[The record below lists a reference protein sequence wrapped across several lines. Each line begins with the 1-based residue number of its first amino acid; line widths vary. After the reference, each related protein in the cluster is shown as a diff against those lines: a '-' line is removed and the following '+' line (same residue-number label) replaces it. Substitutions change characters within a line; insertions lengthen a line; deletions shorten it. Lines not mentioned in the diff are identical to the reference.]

1 MFLSLAT
8 TAPRAADLGFLLQK
22 HPERV
27 FRRELS
33 VGIATVFYPEATD
46 DRCEVC
52 LLLEPDPVKLARK
65 AMRHGGA
72 GGGPNGGS
80 YADAKPYLAGSLLAV
95 AIGRCFNSALAGR
108 AKDRV
113 ERLTE
118 DWPVTVSLP
127 ALPCRGGPEAVRAA
141 WEPLGYAC
149 DATALPLDPDRPAW
163 GDATVCRVSL
173 TGAQPIPAVLNHLA
187 VLLPAL
193 EGDRH
198 HFVGDEEVEKLLRRG
213 GEWLASHPRRDKL
226 VSFSLKRQGG
236 LIADALERLD
246 DLAETPAPTDDA
258 PTDDAPTDEVP
269 ANEPPPLEPPAA
281 DGPRAP
287 RLHEVRLDAIV
298 AVLTDPAREIA
309 SVADLGCGE
318 GKLLRRLIDEP
329 RFARLLGLDV
339 SAPLLS
345 RTADRLRLDRG
356 DRGERVSLIQGSLT
370 LRDDRLTGFDAAVLC
385 EVIEH
390 LDPHRLDAVAASVF
404 GCAAP
409 RIVVLTTP
417 NREYNA
423 VWDALPAGA
432 LRHGDHRFEW
442 TRAEFTA
449 WTDAV
454 AVRFRYAVE
463 RRPLGE
469 EHTEFGPPSQMAIFT
484 RLAAADAVTEED
496 R

>member
-22 HPERV
+22 HPGRV

-33 VGIATVFYPEATD
+33 VGVATVFYPRAD
-46 DRCEVC
+46 DERCEVC
-52 LLLEPDPVKLARK
+52 LLLETDPVKLARDAQK
-65 AMRHGGA
+65 HGG
-72 GGGPNGGS
+72 GG
-80 YADAKPYLAGSLLAV
+80 YAAAKPYLAGSLFAV

-108 AKDRV
+108 AKEKT

-118 DWPVTVSLP
+118 RWPITLTLP
-127 ALPCRGGPEAVRAA
+127 AVPCRGGPAAVRAA

-149 DATALPLDPDRPAW
+149 EVAPASLDERRRDGEA
-163 GDATVCRVSL
+163 AVVHHVTL
-173 TGAQPIPAVLNHLA
+173 TGSQTIPDALNHLA

-198 HFVGDEEVEKLLRRG
+198 HFVDAAEVEKLVRRG
-213 GEWLASHPRRDKL
+213 GAWLADHPLRDRL
-226 VSFSLKRQGG
+226 VAHSLKRKRS

-246 DLAETPAPTDDA
+246 GLSAPVDEVTSEPAPEGA
-258 PTDDAPTDEVP
+258 PPSGDG
-269 ANEPPPLEPPAA
+269 EPGRPLHTL
-281 DGPRAP
+281 
-287 RLHEVRLDAIV
+287 RLE
-298 AVLTDPAREIA
+298 AVLAALTEPGRGVS

-318 GKLLRRLIDEP
+318 GKLLRELMAEP
-329 RFARLLGLDV
+329 RFERILGMDV
-339 SAPLLS
+339 SAPLLA
-345 RTADRLRLDRG
+345 RTAERLHLDRG
-356 DRGERVSLIQGSLT
+356 DRKDRIELIQGSLT

-409 RIVVLTTP
+409 RTVVLTTP
-417 NREYNA
+417 NRDYNV
-423 VWDALPAGA
+423 VWESLPAGS
-432 LRHGDHRFEW
+432 LRHPDHRFEW
-442 TRAEFTA
+442 TRDEFAA

-454 AVRFRYAVE
+454 AARFRYTVE
-463 RRPLGE
+463 RRGVGE
-469 EHTEFGPPSQMAIFT
+469 EHAEFGPPSQLAIFT
-484 RLAAADAVTEED
+484 RS